1 MSPLEKEQLDEIHQ
15 HAVEE
20 YPNECCGIVVGN
32 PDHNNDNV
40 VYRCE
45 NIQNKLHEKNP
56 ENFTRDARTAYN
68 ISALELQRLLSEA
81 SSKGR
86 VFKVLY
92 HSHPEHDAYFSE
104 EDTKMAL
111 FDGESPIYPGT
122 QYWSFPCIVKKFGIK
137 HYLTGIQKQ
146 KLSNENLY
154 NQGIR

>member
-1 MSPLEKEQLDEIHQ
+1 MSPLEKEQLDEIHR

-20 YPNECCGIVVGN
+20 YPHECCGIVVGD

-45 NIQNKLHEKNP
+45 NIQNKLHEKDP

-68 ISALELQRLLSEA
+68 ISALELQNILSA
-81 SSKGR
+81 AGSKGR

-104 EDTKMAL
+104 EDTRMAL

-122 QYWSFPCIVKKFGIK
+122 QYLVVSVYHEKVRDQALFGWDPETK
-137 HYLTGIQKQ
+137 TFERNPL
-146 KLSNENLY
+146 
-154 NQGIR
+154 

>member
-1 MSPLEKEQLDEIHQ
+1 MSPLDKEQLDEIHL

-20 YPNECCGIVVGN
+20 YPYECCGIVVGN
-32 PDHNNDNV
+32 QDHNQDNV

-45 NIQNKLHEKNP
+45 NIQNKLHEKDP

-68 ISALELQRLLSEA
+68 ISALELQKLLIEA

-104 EDTKMAL
+104 EDTRMAL
-111 FDGESPIYPGT
+111 FDGETPIYPGT
-122 QYWSFPCIVKKFGIK
+122 QYLVVSVYGEKVRDQALFGWNPGTK
-137 HYLTGIQKQ
+137 TFERNPL
-146 KLSNENLY
+146 
-154 NQGIR
+154 

>member
-1 MSPLEKEQLDEIHQ
+1 MSPLEKGQLDQIHL

-20 YPNECCGIVVGN
+20 YPYECCGIVVGN
-32 PDHNNDNV
+32 PDDNRDNV

-45 NIQNKLHEKNP
+45 NIQNKLHEKDP

-68 ISALELQRLLSEA
+68 ISALELQKLLSEA

-104 EDTKMAL
+104 EDTRMAL
-111 FDGESPIYPGT
+111 FDGETPIYPGT
-122 QYWSFPCIVKKFGIK
+122 QYLVVSVYSEKVRDQALFGWNPETK
-137 HYLTGIQKQ
+137 TFERNPL
-146 KLSNENLY
+146 
-154 NQGIR
+154 

>member
-1 MSPLEKEQLDEIHQ
+1 MSPLEKEQLDQIHL

-20 YPNECCGIVVGN
+20 YPYECCGIVVGN
-32 PDHNNDNV
+32 PDDNRDNV

-45 NIQNKLHEKNP
+45 NIQNKLHEKDP

-68 ISALELQRLLSEA
+68 ISALELQKLLSEA

-104 EDTKMAL
+104 EDTRMAL
-111 FDGESPIYPGT
+111 FDGETPIYPGT
-122 QYWSFPCIVKKFGIK
+122 QYLVVSVYSEKVRDQALFGWNSETK
-137 HYLTGIQKQ
+137 TFERNPL
-146 KLSNENLY
+146 
-154 NQGIR
+154 

>member
-1 MSPLEKEQLDEIHQ
+1 MSPLEKEQLDQIHL

-20 YPNECCGIVVGN
+20 YPYECCGIVVGN
-32 PDHNNDNV
+32 PDDNRDNV

-45 NIQNKLHEKNP
+45 NIQNKLHEKDP

-68 ISALELQRLLSEA
+68 ISALELQKLLSEA

-104 EDTKMAL
+104 EDTRMAL
-111 FDGESPIYPGT
+111 FDGETPIYPGT
-122 QYWSFPCIVKKFGIK
+122 QYLVVSVYGEKVRDQALFGWK
-137 HYLTGIQKQ
+137 PGTKTFERNPL
-146 KLSNENLY
+146 
-154 NQGIR
+154 

>member
-1 MSPLEKEQLDEIHQ
+1 MSPLEKEQLDEIHL

-20 YPNECCGIVVGN
+20 YPYECCGIVVGN
-32 PDHNNDNV
+32 PDDNQDNV

-45 NIQNKLHEKNP
+45 NIQNKLHEKDP

-68 ISALELQRLLSEA
+68 ISALELQKLLGEA

-104 EDTKMAL
+104 EDTRMAL
-111 FDGESPIYPGT
+111 FDGATPIYPGT
-122 QYWSFPCIVKKFGIK
+122 QYLVVSVYGEKVRDQALFGWNPGTK
-137 HYLTGIQKQ
+137 TFERNPL
-146 KLSNENLY
+146 
-154 NQGIR
+154 

>member
-1 MSPLEKEQLDEIHQ
+1 MSPLEKEQLDEIHR

-20 YPNECCGIVVGN
+20 YPHECCGIVVGD

-45 NIQNKLHEKNP
+45 NIQNKLHEKDP
-56 ENFTRDARTAYN
+56 KKFTRDARTAYN
-68 ISALELQRLLSEA
+68 ISALELQNILSA
-81 SSKGR
+81 AGSKGR

-104 EDTKMAL
+104 EDTRMAL

-122 QYWSFPCIVKKFGIK
+122 QYLVVSVYDEKVRDQALFGWDPETK
-137 HYLTGIQKQ
+137 TFERNPL
-146 KLSNENLY
+146 
-154 NQGIR
+154 

>member
-1 MSPLEKEQLDEIHQ
+1 MSPLEKEQLDEIHL

-20 YPNECCGIVVGN
+20 YPYECCGIVVGN
-32 PDHNNDNV
+32 PDDNQDNV

-45 NIQNKLHEKNP
+45 NIQNKLHKKDP

-68 ISALELQRLLSEA
+68 ISALELQKLLSEA

-104 EDTKMAL
+104 EDTRMAL
-111 FDGESPIYPGT
+111 FDGETPIYPGT
-122 QYWSFPCIVKKFGIK
+122 QYLVVSVYSEKVRDQALFGWNPETK
-137 HYLTGIQKQ
+137 TFERNPL
-146 KLSNENLY
+146 
-154 NQGIR
+154 